1 MRKSTVYF
9 IASVL
14 YLIYIVLLCLV
25 FQIPNSLWSK
35 IIIFALSILGLIN
48 FRQHQIQ
55 RDLENTM
62 DLEKKLEELKNTYKS
77 VNTMT
82 TSYANIIY
90 KNLDSDFIN
99 DFNIFINDTDYYLL
113 DFQDN
118 IYQINEL
125 DSKELISNDFMKI
138 ACLMD
143 SLVSAWKI
151 ESMNLSQ
158 KILKKELL
166 LANCELAVSIALH
179 LLDLSYKDLKDN
191 IYVKEL
197 IELLAISY
205 IEEEYGTIYAIES
218 EKTILE
224 LLYNIYHQ

>member
-1 MRKSTVYF
+1 MRKSRAYF
-9 IASVL
+9 IVSVL
-14 YLIYIVLLCLV
+14 FLLYIALICLV
-25 FQIPNSLWSK
+25 FRIPNSLWSK
-35 IIIFALSILGLIN
+35 IIIFALSVLGLIY
-48 FRQHQIQ
+48 FRQYQVQ
-55 RDLENTM
+55 RDLETTM
-62 DLEKKLEELKNTYKS
+62 DLEKELEELKNTYKS

-99 DFNIFINDTDYYLL
+99 DFNLFIDDTDYYLL

-118 IYQINEL
+118 INQINEL
-125 DSKELISNDFMKI
+125 DSKELISNDFIKI

-151 ESMNLSQ
+151 KSKNSSQ
-158 KILKKELL
+158 KILKKEVL

-191 IYVKEL
+191 IYIKEL
-197 IELLAISY
+197 IDLLAISY
-205 IEEEYGTIYAIES
+205 IEEEYGTVYAIEC